1 MIWRRSFVC
10 KHSAGHDAGVS
21 HCFLS
26 ILAFQQFARMSRPSL
41 PAWPIMVLLLGLL
54 SCVAPATIDA
64 YLPAFGA
71 LERDFGVMAHDVQ
84 RTLGVYTGCYACMLL
99 LHGTLSDALGRRPVI
114 MASLVVYIGASL
126 LAAVAPSFGLL
137 MVARALQGL
146 SAGAGVVVGHAIIR
160 DCYDGIV
167 AQRSMAW
174 LVIIYNLS
182 PALAPVVGGHLAVQY
197 GWRSIFVLLTILAL
211 AALVLSAKA
220 LPETLPQTQRQHLS
234 WRTLLKNWCR
244 TVGQVGFI
252 APACAFS
259 LVFGAQAFLIGG
271 APNFLRHALTLP
283 ETRLAALFIP
293 MVIGAMGGAFF
304 AARVASRWPQQ
315 WISRLAY
322 LLMTGSCAIHAA
334 YLYTHTSPSFIWVV
348 LPPAC
353 FTAGLAM
360 SVPAM
365 TLRILSSVPT
375 LSGTAA
381 SILGFLQMLVFSV
394 VSGWFVPLTYGHPDR
409 LAFAML
415 ACVLTSALALFVV
428 DRTVVRWQ
436 A

>member
-1 MIWRRSFVC
+1 
-10 KHSAGHDAGVS
+10 
-21 HCFLS
+21 
-26 ILAFQQFARMSRPSL
+26 
-41 PAWPIMVLLLGLL
+41 MVLILGLL

-114 MASLVVYIGASL
+114 VTSLIVYIGASL
-126 LAAVAPSFGLL
+126 LAASAPSFEWL
-137 MVARALQGL
+137 MTARVLQGL
-146 SAGAGVVVGHAIIR
+146 SAGAGIVVGHAIVR

-167 AQRSMAW
+167 AQRTMAW

-182 PALAPVVGGHLAVQY
+182 PALAPIFGGHLAVQY
-197 GWRSIFVLLTILAL
+197 GWRSIFVLLTLLAL
-211 AALVLSAKA
+211 AALLLSARI
-220 LPETLPQTQRQHLS
+220 LPETLPQAQRQHLS
-234 WRTLLKNWCR
+234 LHTLFRNWQKI
-244 TVGQVGFI
+244 VGQLGFI

-271 APNFLRHALTLP
+271 APNFLRHALELP
-283 ETRLAALFIP
+283 ETRLAALFVP

-304 AARVASRWPQQ
+304 AAKIASRWPQHLTC
-315 WISRLAY
+315 RLAY
-322 LLMTGSCAIHAA
+322 LLMTGSCAVHAA
-334 YLYTHTSPSFIWVV
+334 YLYTIPSPVFIWTV

-365 TLRILSSVPT
+365 TLRILSSVPA

-381 SILGFLQMLVFSV
+381 SILGFLQMLVFAV
-394 VSGWFVPLTYGHPDR
+394 VSGWFVPFTYGRPDR

-428 DRTVVRWQ
+428 DRTVMRRQ
-436 A
+436 EPI